1 MTKLSTLKNRL
12 KKANEMLSH
21 TMFEQYDF
29 NEDQMIGRD
38 EWEGTDDVF
47 SLLDTNKDEY
57 LDSDEI
63 GYGVGQ
69 SFARQASDEEYL
81 TPQEIADIMGGTL
94 VSVKP
99 AKTAKMMFD
108 RSTTLEEHIINLLT
122 GEMGTLQT
130 RRQNITL
137 KQVTDI
143 LNVSPAVALD
153 ALDNLVEKGLIDE
166 WAPKKYSKGE
176 NLRFAKKRK

>member
-1 MTKLSTLKNRL
+1 
-12 KKANEMLSH
+12 
-21 TMFEQYDF
+21 
-29 NEDQMIGRD
+29 
-38 EWEGTDDVF
+38 VF

-99 AKTAKMMFD
+99 AKTAKK
-108 RSTTLEEHIINLLT
+108 
-122 GEMGTLQT
+122 
-130 RRQNITL
+130 RR
-137 KQVTDI
+137 
-143 LNVSPAVALD
+143 
-153 ALDNLVEKGLIDE
+153 
-166 WAPKKYSKGE
+166 
-176 NLRFAKKRK
+176 F

>member
-1 MTKLSTLKNRL
+1 MNKLSALKNRL
-12 KKANEMLSH
+12 KKASEMLSH

-38 EWEGTDDVF
+38 EWEGNDDVF

-69 SFARQASDEEYL
+69 SFARQASDKDEYL

-99 AKTAKMMFD
+99 AKTAKK
-108 RSTTLEEHIINLLT
+108 
-122 GEMGTLQT
+122 
-130 RRQNITL
+130 RR
-137 KQVTDI
+137 
-143 LNVSPAVALD
+143 
-153 ALDNLVEKGLIDE
+153 
-166 WAPKKYSKGE
+166 
-176 NLRFAKKRK
+176 F